1 MRVIIIYTM
10 EYNIPP
16 PPHTHTYTHAFV
28 PTQTGVVD
36 VVLLVCTKLIRYNS
50 RVHYST
56 CSISLYTD
64 YQAIVIKDE
73 ISVLQMIEKNINR
86 S

>member
-1 MRVIIIYTM
+1 M
-10 EYNIPP
+10 EYRYPP
-16 PPHTHTYTHAFV
+16 PSTHTHTYTHAFV

-36 VVLLVCTKLIRYNS
+36 VVLLVCTKLIRYNF

-56 CSISLYTD
+56 CCSLSLYTD

-86 S
+86 SQCCLQW